1 MSKLMKLAMLGATA
15 LMIAGSEVYAATEAD
30 DDDDTEE
37 VAPKKKAKKKKNKKG
52 AKSGP
57 EKMFVAIHKFDN
69 KSDASGSDIETLQSR
84 VQQCV
89 VGTKK
94 FQVVEREQL
103 KTVMKE
109 ANLAAAGQTDAEDPE
124 APEAG
129 KLKAASYVIYG
140 TVMYY
145 GVDKA
150 VGAADGVASAVAKS
164 KVEVQLKITDGE
176 SGKILAQ
183 KSAIGVGLD
192 KAMATEGFQSAKSG
206 GMRDAV
212 DEAAHM
218 IVDAL
223 RDHCYPAKILKVG
236 KKDVTINMTDEEVK
250 EEDIFDV
257 IECGEML
264 FDPDTGEALDDDG
277 DDVGRV
283 QITRPGPKMSKA
295 APMDDLDLDD
305 LDLDEHTYKLR
316 RVSKATLKKEAK
328 KAHQKRKA
336 AFESRF

>member
-1 MSKLMKLAMLGATA
+1 MNKLVKLALLGATA
-15 LMIAGSEVYAATEAD
+15 LMVSGTELYAAADAD
-30 DDDDTEE
+30 DDEE
-37 VAPKKKAKKKKNKKG
+37 VEEAAPKKKAKKKAKK
-52 AKSGP
+52 AKKAGP
-57 EKMFVAIHKFDN
+57 ERMFVAIHKFDN
-69 KSDASGSDIETLQSR
+69 KSDASGSKIETLQSR

-89 VGTKK
+89 VGTRK
-94 FQVVEREQL
+94 FEVVEREQL

-109 ANLAAAGQTDAEDPE
+109 ANLAAAGITDGDDAE
-124 APEAG
+124 APEQG
-129 KLKAASYVIYG
+129 KIKAASYVIYG
-140 TVMYY
+140 SVLSY
-145 GVDKA
+145 GVDRA
-150 VGAADGVASAVAKS
+150 AGSADGVAAAQAKS

-176 SGKILAQ
+176 TGKILVQ
-183 KSAIGVGLD
+183 KSAIGMGID
-192 KAMATEGFQSAKSG
+192 KAMATEGFKQQTSG

-223 RDHCYPAKILKVG
+223 RDHCYPAKIVKVG

-257 IECGEML
+257 VECGEML
-264 FDPDTGEALDDDG
+264 FDPDTGAALDDDG
-277 DDVGRV
+277 DEVGRV
-283 QITRPGPKMSKA
+283 QISRVGPKMSKA
-295 APMDDLDLDD
+295 TPMGDLDLDD
-305 LDLDEHTYKLR
+305 LDLDEHSYKLR